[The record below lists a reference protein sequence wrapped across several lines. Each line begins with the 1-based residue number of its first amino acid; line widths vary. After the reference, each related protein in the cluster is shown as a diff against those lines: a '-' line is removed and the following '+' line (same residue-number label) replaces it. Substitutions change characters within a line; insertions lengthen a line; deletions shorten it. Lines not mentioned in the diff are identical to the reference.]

1 MIKRRSTSLAI
12 VTALALVLAAC
23 ASSSETG
30 STPAPTAISALTTP
44 DSVPPPPE
52 LDAARIAA
60 GEATYR
66 QYCSACHGADLSGD
80 PQWKTRNTDGSLR
93 PPPHD
98 SSGHTWHHSD
108 QLLLSLTRDAS
119 GLEESRMPA
128 FGAILTDDEIAT
140 VLEFFKST
148 WGPEERAFQWQV
160 TWTEQQ
166 RAES

>member
-1 MIKRRSTSLAI
+1 MLKWRSTSLAT

-23 ASSSETG
+23 ASDPGAG
-30 STPAPTAISALTTP
+30 STPTPTAISALTTP
-44 DSVPPPPE
+44 DQVPPPPG
-52 LDAARIAA
+52 LDAARVAA

-66 QYCSACHGADLSGD
+66 QYCASCHGTDLAGD
-80 PQWKTRNTDGSLR
+80 PEWKTRNSDGSLR

-108 QLLLSLTRDAS
+108 QLLLTLTRD
-119 GLEESRMPA
+119 GDDLEESRMPA
-128 FGAILTDDEIAT
+128 FGGTLTNDEIAS

>member
-1 MIKRRSTSLAI
+1 MIKRRSTSLAA
-12 VTALALVLAAC
+12 VTVLAVALAAC
-23 ASSSETG
+23 ASDPETG
-30 STPAPTAISALTTP
+30 STPPPTAISALTTP
-44 DSVPPPPE
+44 DNVPPPPQ
-52 LDAARIAA
+52 LDAAQVVA
-60 GEATYR
+60 GEVTYR
-66 QYCSACHGADLSGD
+66 QYCSSCHGADLAGD
-80 PQWKTRNTDGSLR
+80 PQWKTRNSDGSLR

-108 QLLLSLTRDAS
+108 QLLLTLTRDGS

-128 FGAILTDDEIAT
+128 FGGMLTDDEIAS

>member
-1 MIKRRSTSLAI
+1 MIKRRSTSLAAAT
-12 VTALALVLAAC
+12 VLAVALAAC
-23 ASSSETG
+23 ASDPDTG
-30 STPAPTAISALTTP
+30 STPTAISALTTP
-44 DSVPPPPE
+44 DNVPPPPD

-66 QYCSACHGADLSGD
+66 QYCSACHGADLAGD
-80 PQWKTRNTDGSLR
+80 PQWKTRNSDGTLR

-108 QLLLSLTRDAS
+108 QLLLTLTRDGS
-119 GLEESRMPA
+119 DLEESRMPA
-128 FGAILTDDEIAT
+128 FGSTLNDDEIAT

-160 TWTEQQ
+160 TWTEQK